1 MAVLRRNVVVVL
13 LLATVWVVMN
23 ERLTPIVVGSGL
35 LVGVVAL
42 RLTNRLLQIDYA
54 TTVFLSP
61 VATVRYGLLLA
72 KEVTVAAGHMAVT
85 IVRGRA
91 TVSRFE
97 LVSELEDEVLLF
109 LLANSIILTPGSVA
123 LDRDG
128 RRLVV
133 LTCDDDVERAIAAC
147 RRVERAI
154 ARIGKGRS

>member
-1 MAVLRRNVVVVL
+1 MAALRRNVVVVL

-23 ERLTPIVVGSGL
+23 ERLSPLVVGSGL
-35 LVGVVAL
+35 AVGVVAL
-42 RLTNRLLQIDYA
+42 WLTNRILHIDYA

-61 VATVRYGLLLA
+61 VATVRYWLLLV
-72 KEVTVAAGHMAVT
+72 KEITVAAWHMAVT

-97 LVSELEDEVLLF
+97 LVSDLEDEVLLF

-128 RRLVV
+128 RRIVV
-133 LTCDDDVERAIAAC
+133 LTCDDDVERSIAAC

-154 ARIGKGRS
+154 ARLGKGRA

>member
-42 RLTNRLLQIDYA
+42 WLTNRLLQIDYA